1 MSLVLANF
9 NDFAETIEKPL
20 DQEQF
25 RGGGG
30 YPPEAPPREVK
41 LRRVTGSE
49 MLKNIVFIRK
59 TCNLPS
65 CGSRLPRS
73 AGKICKS
80 FVQGKD
86 LSVSKGFV

>member
-1 MSLVLANF
+1 MNLNLNGGSRADRKMSLVLANF

-20 DQEQF
+20 DREQF

-49 MLKNIVFIRK
+49 MLKKHCFYKQNVQ
-59 TCNLPS
+59 
-65 CGSRLPRS
+65 
-73 AGKICKS
+73 
-80 FVQGKD
+80 FV
-86 LSVSKGFV
+86 